1 MKLLAAKEWNKVF
14 YENGYKHRI
23 KVRAELV
30 HLEGNSSPYFSI
42 TGEVDRQAKN
52 NRWMQEKCGCI
63 HDDIIKHFPQLQ
75 PLVDVHLS
83 DEDGV
88 PMHAYANAGYW
99 AGHCKIQPE
108 KDTEML
114 AKHLRISPKL
124 ADDMM
129 DYIINFWG
137 EFDEITTPSMAWEAT
152 CGDYSLPEQ
161 WKQQAEAALE
171 LLNKIGERNK
181 ILQMG
186 K

>member
-30 HLEGNSSPYFSI
+30 HLDGNSSAYFSI

-63 HDDIIKHFPQLQ
+63 HDDIIKHFPKLQ
-75 PLVDVHLS
+75 PLVDIHLS
-83 DEDGV
+83 DENGV

-108 KDTEML
+108 KNTDIL
-114 AKHLRISPKL
+114 AKHLRVSKDQ
-124 ADDMM
+124 ANEMTT
-129 DYIINFWG
+129 YINHHYG
-137 EFDEITTPSMAWEAT
+137 EFDKITTPESAWENT
-152 CGDYSLPEQ
+152 CQDFDLPKQ
-161 WKQQAEAALE
+161 WSAEAEAALA
-171 LLNKIGERNK
+171 LLNKIGEEK
-181 ILQMG
+181 
-186 K
+186 